1 MVLDKVNWQLSRSSY
16 YTLFTFI
23 VWHIHCFQ
31 FLPRSRPKEDN
42 SFIQFLWIACVLWV
56 MWKWCMIKHHSFN
69 HFNVV
74 LVSFSFVF
82 CYLQIMKSAA
92 IVLLFSIFLLCVA
105 GKKFY
110 LSIAV
115 SKIASSQKK
124 SRQMFMPWKF
134 EILSQES
141 RKVI

>member
-1 MVLDKVNWQLSRSSY
+1 
-16 YTLFTFI
+16 
-23 VWHIHCFQ
+23 
-31 FLPRSRPKEDN
+31 
-42 SFIQFLWIACVLWV
+42 
-56 MWKWCMIKHHSFN
+56 MITHHSFN

-110 LSIAV
+110 LCIAV

-124 SRQMFMPWKF
+124 
-134 EILSQES
+134 
-141 RKVI
+141 

>member
-1 MVLDKVNWQLSRSSY
+1 
-16 YTLFTFI
+16 
-23 VWHIHCFQ
+23 
-31 FLPRSRPKEDN
+31 
-42 SFIQFLWIACVLWV
+42 
-56 MWKWCMIKHHSFN
+56 MITHHSFN